1 MKKTIIFCRSI
12 GLGDLIILLANIH
25 AISRKINNKVTVV
38 AQRNTHANFILQN
51 DPHIEEV
58 IILDKKEIK
67 GFFNIIKKIKPKK
80 FDQSYIFSDSIRLYL
95 ISKLSGIKDS
105 FHYKFF
111 SKKGKNFFKTAKE
124 FTEKTLKVEI
134 ESQSK
139 IYFNK
144 DEKESVKK
152 KYGITDETKNLIC
165 GISASGPTKRW
176 PIDNYIELFEN
187 LNSKF
192 KCRFFL
198 AAGPN
203 DEDLIKKIMNSS
215 IGKNCISFSK
225 MTIAQI
231 IPIIASCKFCISND
245 TGFAHLSAG
254 LGLKTL
260 MLFIDSPPAAY
271 GLYNKNI
278 SILVPE
284 GETIE
289 STTHDTLGKI
299 SVDKVYNK
307 ALELMN

>member
-1 MKKTIIFCRSI
+1 MKK
-12 GLGDLIILLANIH
+12 
-25 AISRKINNKVTVV
+25 KV
-38 AQRNTHANFILQN
+38 Q
-51 DPHIEEV
+51 
-58 IILDKKEIK
+58 
-67 GFFNIIKKIKPKK
+67 
-80 FDQSYIFSDSIRLYL
+80 
-95 ISKLSGIKDS
+95 
-105 FHYKFF
+105 
-111 SKKGKNFFKTAKE
+111 
-124 FTEKTLKVEI
+124 
-134 ESQSK
+134 
-139 IYFNK
+139 
-144 DEKESVKK
+144 KK
-152 KYGITDETKNLIC
+152 KYSITNETKNLIC

-225 MTIAQI
+225 MTIAQT
-231 IPIIASCKFCISND
+231 IPIIVSCKFCISND

>member
-1 MKKTIIFCRSI
+1 MKKTIIFVRSI

-144 DEKESVKK
+144 DEKESAKK

-225 MTIAQI
+225 MTIAQT

-278 SILVPE
+278 SILVPK

>member
-1 MKKTIIFCRSI
+1 MKKTIIFIRSI
-12 GLGDLIILLANIH
+12 GIGDLIILLANIH

-124 FTEKTLKVEI
+124 FTEKTLNTKI
-134 ESQSK
+134 DSSSK
-139 IYFNK
+139 IYVNK
-144 DEKESVKK
+144 NDVENAKN
-152 KYGITDETKNLIC
+152 KYNITDETKNIVC

-176 PIDNYIELFEN
+176 DINNYIKLFEILN
-187 LNSKF
+187 LKF
-192 KCRFFL
+192 KCKFFL
-198 AAGPN
+198 AGGPD
-203 DEDLIKKIMNSS
+203 DEDLIKKVMNSS
-215 IGKNCISFSK
+215 IGKNCISFAA
-225 MTIAQI
+225 MDIAETM
-231 IPIIASCKFCISND
+231 PIIATCKYCISND
-245 TGFAHLSAG
+245 TGFGHISAG
-254 LGLKTL
+254 LGLQSL
-260 MLFIDSPPAAY
+260 MLFIDSPPTAY
-271 GLYNKNI
+271 GLYTKNI

-289 STTHDTLGKI
+289 TTTHDTLGTI
-299 SVDKVYNK
+299 TVDKVLK
-307 ALELMN
+307 KTLELMN

>member
-1 MKKTIIFCRSI
+1 MKKTIIFVRSI

-124 FTEKTLKVEI
+124 FTEKTLNTKI
-134 ESQSK
+134 DSSSK
-139 IYFNK
+139 IYVNK
-144 DEKESVKK
+144 NDVENAKN
-152 KYGITDETKNLIC
+152 KYNITDETKNIVC

-176 PIDNYIELFEN
+176 DINNYIKLFEN
-187 LNSKF
+187 LNLKF
-192 KCRFFL
+192 KCKFFL
-198 AAGPN
+198 AGGPD
-203 DEDLIKKIMNSS
+203 DEDLIKKVMNSS
-215 IGKNCISFSK
+215 IGKNCISFAA
-225 MTIAQI
+225 MTIAEI
-231 IPIIASCKFCISND
+231 IPIVATCRYCISND
-245 TGFAHLSAG
+245 TGFGHISAG
-254 LGLKTL
+254 LGLQSL
-260 MLFIDSPPAAY
+260 MLFIDSPPTAY
-271 GLYNKNI
+271 GLYTKNI

-289 STTHDTLGKI
+289 TTTHDTLGTI
-299 SVDKVYNK
+299 SVDEVLKN

>member
-1 MKKTIIFCRSI
+1 MIKAIVLIKSMGI
-12 GLGDLIILLANIH
+12 GDLCILIGSIH
-25 AISRKINNKVTVV
+25 AISRKINEPVTVF
-38 AQRNTHANFILQN
+38 APKSTHAKAILK
-51 DPHIEEV
+51 DDSHVEDVIE
-58 IILDKKEIK
+58 LDSKEIK
-67 GFFNIIKKIKPKK
+67 GFFNIIKKIKPRH
-80 FDQSYIFSDSIRLYL
+80 FDQSYIFSDSLRLYL

-105 FHYKFF
+105 FHYRFF
-111 SKKGKNFFKTAKE
+111 SKKGKNFFITAKE
-124 FTEKTLKVEI
+124 FAEKTLKVKI
-134 ESQSK
+134 ESESK

-144 DEKESVKK
+144 QETESAKK
-152 KYGITDETKNLIC
+152 KYNITDETKNLIC

-176 PIDNYIELFEN
+176 PINNYISLFEN

-203 DEDLIKKIMNSS
+203 DEDLIKKIFNSS
-215 IGKNCISFSK
+215 IGKNCISLSK
-225 MTIAQI
+225 MTIGQT
-231 IPIIASCKFCISND
+231 IPIIASCIFCISND
-245 TGFAHLSAG
+245 TGFAHLYAG

-299 SVDKVYNK
+299 SIDKVYNK

>member
-1 MKKTIIFCRSI
+1 MKKTIIFVRSI

-95 ISKLSGIKDS
+95 ISKLSCIKYS
-105 FHYKFF
+105 FNYKFF

-124 FTEKTLKVEI
+124 FTEKILKVEI

-144 DEKESVKK
+144 DEKESAKK

-225 MTIAQI
+225 MTIAQT

-299 SVDKVYNK
+299 SIDKVYNK

>member
-1 MKKTIIFCRSI
+1 MSKAIVTIKSMGI
-12 GLGDLIILLANIH
+12 GDLCILISSIQ
-25 AISRKINNKVTVV
+25 AISKKITKPVTIL
-38 AQRNTHANFILQN
+38 AQKNTHAYAILKH
-51 DPHIEEV
+51 DPHVEEV
-58 IILDKKEIK
+58 IEFDSKEIR
-67 GFFNIIKKIKPKK
+67 GFFNIIKKIKPKQ
-80 FDQSYIFSDSIRLYL
+80 FDQSYIFSDSVRFYL
-95 ISKLSGIKDS
+95 ISKLSGIKEN
-105 FHYKFF
+105 FHYNFF

-144 DEKESVKK
+144 DEKECAKK

-225 MTIAQI
+225 MTIAQT

>member
-1 MKKTIIFCRSI
+1 MKKTIIFVRSI
-12 GLGDLIILLANIH
+12 GIGDLIILLANIH

-58 IILDKKEIK
+58 IILDKKEAK
-67 GFFNIIKKIKPKK
+67 GFFNIINKIKPKK

-144 DEKESVKK
+144 DEKESAKK

-198 AAGPN
+198 AAGLN

-225 MTIAQI
+225 MTIAQT

>member
-1 MKKTIIFCRSI
+1 MKKTIIFVRSI
-12 GLGDLIILLANIH
+12 GLGDLLILLANIH

-225 MTIAQI
+225 MTIAQT

-299 SVDKVYNK
+299 SIDKVYNK

>member
-1 MKKTIIFCRSI
+1 MKKTIIFVRSI
-12 GLGDLIILLANIH
+12 GLGDLLILLANIH

-144 DEKESVKK
+144 DEKESAKK
-152 KYGITDETKNLIC
+152 KIWY
-165 GISASGPTKRW
+165 
-176 PIDNYIELFEN
+176 Y
-187 LNSKF
+187 
-192 KCRFFL
+192 
-198 AAGPN
+198 
-203 DEDLIKKIMNSS
+203 
-215 IGKNCISFSK
+215 
-225 MTIAQI
+225 
-231 IPIIASCKFCISND
+231 
-245 TGFAHLSAG
+245 
-254 LGLKTL
+254 
-260 MLFIDSPPAAY
+260 
-271 GLYNKNI
+271 
-278 SILVPE
+278 
-284 GETIE
+284 
-289 STTHDTLGKI
+289 
-299 SVDKVYNK
+299 
-307 ALELMN
+307 

>member
-1 MKKTIIFCRSI
+1 MKKTIIFVRSI

-38 AQRNTHANFILQN
+38 AQKNTHANFILQN

-124 FTEKTLKVEI
+124 FTEKILKVEI

-144 DEKESVKK
+144 DEKESAKK
-152 KYGITDETKNLIC
+152 KHGITDETKNLIC

-225 MTIAQI
+225 MTIAQT

>member
-1 MKKTIIFCRSI
+1 MNQTALVIIKSMGI
-12 GLGDLIILLANIH
+12 GDLVILKSNID
-25 AISRKINNKVTVV
+25 AISKSIKKKIVV
-38 AQRNTHANFILQN
+38 LAQKNTRAVEILKH
-51 DPHIEEV
+51 DPHVSEV
-58 IILDKKEIK
+58 IILDKK
-67 GFFNIIKKIKPKK
+67 GFLNIIKKIKPYN
-80 FDQSYIFSDSIRLYL
+80 FVQSYTYSDSLRLYL
-95 ISKLSGIKDS
+95 ISKLSGIKKN
-105 FHYKFF
+105 FQYNLF
-111 SKKGKNFFKTAKE
+111 SKKNKNFFKTAKE
-124 FTEKTLKVEI
+124 FTEKTLNTEI
-134 ESQSK
+134 DSQSK
-139 IYFNK
+139 IYVNK
-144 DEKESVKK
+144 NDMEVAKN
-152 KYGITDETKNLIC
+152 KYNITDETKNIVC

-176 PIDNYIELFEN
+176 DINNYIRLFEN

-203 DEDLIKKIMNSS
+203 DEDLIRKIMNSS

-225 MTIAQI
+225 MTIAQT

-299 SVDKVYNK
+299 SIDKVYNK